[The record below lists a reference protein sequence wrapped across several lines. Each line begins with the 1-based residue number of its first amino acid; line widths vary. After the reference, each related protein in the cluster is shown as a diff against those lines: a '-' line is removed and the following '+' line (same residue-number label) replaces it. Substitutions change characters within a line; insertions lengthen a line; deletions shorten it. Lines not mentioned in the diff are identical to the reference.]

1 MCHVTSLL
9 VGKTRDWLIE
19 DRQLSRSFVI
29 LKHAN
34 AQYSAHPQPHY
45 RQRRSVHER
54 RTGIAVDVNCEE
66 RSSDLPG
73 R

>member
-9 VGKTRDWLIE
+9 VGKTRDWLIGV
-19 DRQLSRSFVI
+19 RQLLRSFVI
-29 LKHAN
+29 IKHAN
-34 AQYSAHPQPHY
+34 AQYTAHPQTPLPTT
-45 RQRRSVHER
+45 RSVHER
-54 RTGIAVDVNCEE
+54 RTGIAVDVSCEE